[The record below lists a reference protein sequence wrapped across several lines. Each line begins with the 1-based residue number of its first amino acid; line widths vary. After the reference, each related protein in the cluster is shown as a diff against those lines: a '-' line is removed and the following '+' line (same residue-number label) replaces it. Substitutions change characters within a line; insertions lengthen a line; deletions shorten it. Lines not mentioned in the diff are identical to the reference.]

1 MKNTSILSSF
11 LILLIILLSVGCS
24 SQSEEKQSGTIDTI
38 ALPTKQITSGLSNE
52 QIKESALLM
61 GKDLGFE
68 ELVRNNE
75 QYVGKIIGLYG
86 RVNGV
91 EEKDGKIQLWIRDD
105 TTNAERAPRY
115 VVNHQGKR
123 YLYGDYLHVWGT
135 VKGFYKDSSL
145 SDYTPEIDA
154 LIIE

>member
-1 MKNTSILSSF
+1 MKISLLFSF
-11 LILLIILLSVGCS
+11 LILLIFLLSIGCT
-24 SQSEEKQSGTIDTI
+24 SQSEQKQPKSIDTTAI
-38 ALPTKQITSGLSNE
+38 PIKQTTSGLSVE
-52 QIKESALLM
+52 QIKASALVM
-61 GKDLGFE
+61 GKDLGFD

-75 QYVGKIIGLYG
+75 LYVGKIIGLYG

-91 EEKDGKIQLWIRDD
+91 EEKNGKIQLWIRDD

-115 VVNHQGKR
+115 IVNHQGKR

-135 VKGFYKDSSL
+135 VKGFYKGSSL